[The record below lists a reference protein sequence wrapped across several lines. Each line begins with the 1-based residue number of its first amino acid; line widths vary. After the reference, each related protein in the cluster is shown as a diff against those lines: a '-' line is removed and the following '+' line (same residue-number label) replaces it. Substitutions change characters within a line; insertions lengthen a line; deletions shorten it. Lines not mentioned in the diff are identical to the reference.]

1 MSQQRATLH
10 FLVATWFGAGRSPK
24 APGTVGSL
32 AALPFAWLLV
42 ATVGAMGLLI
52 AAALVFAIGVWAS
65 AHHARTLGSGDPGE
79 IVVDEVVGQWIAVLA
94 LPLDP
99 LAYAVAFVTFRV
111 FDIAKPWPIR
121 LADEKLKGGF
131 GIMADDVLAGLAAL
145 AVSTGLWFY
154 FGAWSPF
161 TSHGAF

>member
-1 MSQQRATLH
+1 MSQQRANLH
-10 FLVATWFGAGRSPK
+10 FLIATWFGAGRSPK

-42 ATVGAMGLLI
+42 AATGAIGLLI
-52 AAALVFAIGVWAS
+52 ATALVFAIGVWAS